1 MDNYYWNDYLPSK
14 LRWILK
20 IPQFSLWVTSPGNDN
35 DFVVITQALWLSHS
49 SVCYPENIS
58 AVSFLQPDQAWIA
71 SLQEAAAA
79 ALVKRTMLW
88 AAFPTLGIIRVPLPM
103 AAKWTWGTVDYIYH
117 LAALPELS
125 MAPAWPGGDY
135 YRFWLP
141 GLKSL
146 ERSNRYSWLPFS
158 CHMLEECPQLF
169 IKGGEEAVLLRSRV
183 SDFPEHR

>member
-1 MDNYYWNDYLPSK
+1 MIMTLWSSPRLSDSHIAVSATRKTSLQFHSYSQTKPGLP
-14 LRWILK
+14 LCRRQL
-20 IPQFSLWVTSPGNDN
+20 PQPW
-35 DFVVITQALWLSHS
+35 S
-49 SVCYPENIS
+49 SVLLFS
-58 AVSFLQPDQAWIA
+58 RQ
-71 SLQEAAAA
+71 
-79 ALVKRTMLW
+79 RTMLW